1 MSGAIV
7 YIPTDRVDFKYVES
21 LFRDYL
27 KYLDGAVCGAT
38 EQQNLGP
45 EFDQFPAYYD
55 FLCLAKFNSRPVA
68 ACGVK
73 KLEAGLCEIKRLF
86 ARPEGRGQNFG
97 ERLTVLAMKEAK
109 RRGFNQM
116 YLHTDPALSHAV
128 ALYQRLGFTDTER
141 YYDYPDGCSLYM
153 KKTL

>member
-1 MSGAIV
+1 MSGALV
-7 YIPTDRVDFKYVES
+7 YIPTSQADFKHVEA

-27 KYLDGAVCGAT
+27 TYLDGAVCGAT
-38 EQQNLGP
+38 EQQNLDP

-55 FLCLAKFNSRPVA
+55 FLCLAKIGDKPVA

-73 KLEAGLCEIKRLF
+73 KLEPGLCEIKRLF
-86 ARPEGRGQNFG
+86 ARPEGRGQNLG
-97 ERLTVLAMKEAK
+97 ERLTVLAMEEAR
-109 RRGFNQM
+109 RRGFSQM

-128 ALYQRLGFTDTER
+128 TLYQRLGFADTER